1 MAALSAA
8 IARTTPEAFAEAVF
22 AEALQRFGAFLDGI
36 QRYQGVTPAPR
47 PAEPPVAMQ
56 AGVMRLLDYGAGTP
70 GENGPPVLVVP
81 SLVNR
86 GYVLDLAEGRS
97 LLRDL
102 AGRGLRP
109 LLVDWGMPGAAERDY
124 SLTDYITGPLQAAF
138 DFAAALDAGKPALL
152 GYCMGGNLALA
163 LAQRNRGAVAALALL
178 ATPWDFQAG
187 QAANLAMLT
196 MMAPALEAVIA
207 HQGVL
212 PTDMLQAM
220 FLGLNPAG
228 PGAKF
233 RTFAQMTPGS
243 ERERVFVAL
252 EDWLNDGVPLAG
264 PVARECLF
272 EWYLENTP
280 REGRW
285 SVAGAAVDPAA
296 VDVPTLC
303 VVPRADYIVPPESAK
318 PLAAL
323 IPGAELS
330 VVDAG
335 HIGMVTGGGAA
346 KSLYGPL
353 GDWLETALT

>member
-1 MAALSAA
+1 MTAA
-8 IARTTPEAFAEAVF
+8 IAETTPEAFTEAVF
-22 AEALQRFGAFLDGI
+22 AESLRRFAAFLDGI
-36 QRYQGVTPAPR
+36 QRYQGLTPAPR
-47 PAEPPVAMQ
+47 PAEPPVVMQ
-56 AGVMRLLDYGAGTP
+56 SGVMRLLDYGAGTA
-70 GENGPPVLVVP
+70 GADGPPVLVVP

-86 GYVLDLAEGRS
+86 GYVLDLTEDRS
-97 LLRDL
+97 LLRYL

-109 LLVDWGMPGAAERDY
+109 LLVDWGAPGDAERDY
-124 SLTDYITGPLQAAF
+124 TLSDYITGPLQAAF
-138 DFAAALDAGKPALL
+138 DFAAAHGDGKPALI

-163 LAQRNRGAVAALALL
+163 LAGRNPGGVAALALL

-196 MMAPALEAVIA
+196 VMAPALDAVIR

-233 RTFAQMTPGS
+233 RAFAQMSPGS
-243 ERERVFVAL
+243 ERETVFVAL

-272 EWYLENTP
+272 EWYLGNTP
-280 REGRW
+280 MEGRW
-285 SVAGAAVDPAA
+285 SVGGAVVDPTAI
-296 VDVPTLC
+296 DVPTLA
-303 VVPRADYIVPPESAK
+303 VVPRADYIVTPESAK

-323 IPGAELS
+323 IPDAELM

-346 KSLYGPL
+346 KTLYRPL
-353 GDWLETALT
+353 GDWLESVLT